1 MEKEQ
6 KATNVHW
13 HDHKVERKKREQL
26 LGHKGAVIWCTGLS
40 GSGKST
46 VANELSHMLHSQGK
60 LTYILDGDNVRHG
73 LNKDLGFSPEER
85 NENIRRIS
93 EVANL
98 FADAGV
104 ITITAFISPYRK
116 LRDFCRNLVG
126 EDRFVEV
133 YCKASLDTCEKR
145 DPKGLYKKARCGEIK
160 DFTGISAPYEEP
172 EKPEVTVNT
181 DKETVRESAEKIKRK
196 LEQMQLLES

>member
-1 MEKEQ
+1 MKEQ

-13 HDHKVERKKREQL
+13 HDHKVEREKREKL
-26 LGHKGAVIWCTGLS
+26 LSQKGCVVWCTGLS

-46 VANELSHMLHSQGK
+46 VANDLAHILHERGK
-60 LTYILDGDNVRHG
+60 LAYILDGDNVRQG
-73 LNKDLGFSPEER
+73 LNKDLGFSPEDR

-116 LRDFCRNLVG
+116 LRDFCRSLVG
-126 EDRFVEV
+126 DDRFVEV
-133 YCKASLDTCEKR
+133 FCKAPLETCEER
-145 DPKGLYKKARCGEIK
+145 DPKGLYKKARDGEI
-160 DFTGISAPYEEP
+160 DNFTGISAPYEEP
-172 EKPEVTVNT
+172 EDSEVVVDT
-181 DKETVRESAEKIKRK
+181 DRESVEESAKKVLRKMEEMKII
-196 LEQMQLLES
+196 